1 MIIDESAIKMSAV
14 VSELETAIGRAAM
27 AEEKVEELHKRMAEL
42 IQELKKKQDLIDQWQ
57 LEGYFKSN
65 YPTDTQ

>member
-14 VSELETAIGRAAM
+14 VSELETAIGRAAT
-27 AEEKVEELHKRMAEL
+27 AEAKVEELHRRMAEL

-57 LEGYFKSN
+57 LEDYYKKN
-65 YPTDTQ
+65 YPAGTQ